1 MVPNEASHQLVGR
14 QSEVEL
20 LRALVR
26 EVSSGRGRC
35 VLVEGEPGIGKSTV
49 MSAGMAEAASLGCL
63 LVWGSADELSQRLP
77 LRVMCGCLDID
88 RWSVDPYR
96 GEIAAMLL
104 GERPAG
110 LLGSGDPVHAATE
123 MVVALVERWCAGS
136 PMVLVVDDL
145 QWADEASL
153 LAWRQLAEMTEQMP
167 LLLVGAYRPV
177 PKRAPVV
184 DLGEAVR
191 SHKGVIVAL
200 EPLAN
205 SDVHEMV
212 ADLVGR
218 SPGPA
223 LRRMAGRAAGNPMY
237 LRELVDVL
245 LREEAVVVQ
254 AGEADLATAAPSLPA
269 SLSAAVSR
277 RLGFLSRDVT
287 QILQATA
294 LLGVECPVAH
304 VAAVLGQTER
314 DLAPQFDEA
323 VAARVVTRAGDRL
336 RFRHPLI
343 RLALYEAMPTALR
356 AGLHRHAAQA
366 LAEAGAPLADVAEQ
380 LTATPAA
387 MDGWVLDWLAGHASA
402 LVNRAPQIAVELLQ
416 RAVALAPPN
425 GPWWD
430 TLSATPAVVPW
441 WDTLSATLAV
451 VLFRLGRTAE
461 AETSA
466 RAVLYRTADRGRK
479 AHMRWILAYS
489 LLRSGRAAE
498 AAAELRQALD
508 DPELPETWHAR
519 LLALAA
525 MMQAGTAGDVDAAEA
540 AARRALAI
548 GEAAGDRF
556 AIGCALQALSV
567 VSGVRRDEPAR
578 LACID
583 RALEVLDDDAEYTD
597 LRLLHLA
604 NRLYSLT
611 VLDRFAEAEVTLAT
625 VRTLAERMGDAR
637 LASLHH
643 PAATHYFLV
652 GRWDDALVELDAIA
666 QVPEDQA
673 YTGMVHGLAALV
685 AIRRDDRATAERH
698 LTAAADQPANTPT
711 SRANSMPLLT
721 ARSVSAERAGR
732 TADALAVL
740 VVLLDPGYAHT
751 ERHLLLPDLV
761 RLAVALDDVDTARAA
776 AETCAADAA
785 RVPTPGRQ
793 AAADRCRG
801 MLSGDPGPVLDA
813 AGHYRRV
820 GRRPELGQALEDAA
834 VLLARRGDIEAARAA
849 FGEALE
855 VYDTLGVARDIRRA
869 AARLRPYGIMRGSR
883 AARPRGRHGWDA
895 LTPTERLVADL
906 VADGR
911 SNPDIAAHLLLS
923 RRTVQAHVSHILDKL
938 EVHSRIEIARTVA
951 SHRAEDIAVGA
962 P

>member
-1 MVPNEASHQLVGR
+1 VVPNEASHQLVGR

-20 LRALVR
+20 LRDLVR
-26 EVSSGRGRC
+26 EVCSGRGRC

-49 MSAGMAEAASLGCL
+49 MSAGMAGAASLGCL
-63 LVWGSADELSQRLP
+63 LLWGSADELSQRLP
-77 LRVMCGCLDID
+77 LRVMYGCLDID
-88 RWSVDPYR
+88 RRSVDPYR
-96 GEIAAMLL
+96 AEIAATLR

-123 MVVALVERWCAGS
+123 LVVALVERWCARS
-136 PMVLVVDDL
+136 PVVLVVDDL

-153 LAWRQLAEMTEQMP
+153 LAWRELAEMTEQMP

-177 PKRAPVV
+177 PERAPVV

-191 SHKGVIVAL
+191 SHKGVVVAL

-205 SDVHEMV
+205 GEVHEVV

-218 SPGPA
+218 PPGPG

-254 AGEADLATAAPSLPA
+254 AGEADLAPAAPALPA

-277 RLGFLSRDVT
+277 RLGFLSRDV
-287 QILQATA
+287 IEVLQAAA
-294 LLGVECPVAH
+294 LLGVECAVAH

-314 DLAPQFDEA
+314 DLAPKFDEA
-323 VAARVVTRAGDRL
+323 VAARVVTRAGDGL

-343 RLALYEAMPTALR
+343 RLALYEAMPAALR

-366 LAEAGAPLADVAEQ
+366 LAEADAPLADVAEQ

-416 RAVALAPPN
+416 RAVALAAPK

-430 TLSATPAVVPW
+430 TLT
-441 WDTLSATLAV
+441 ATLAV
-451 VLFRLGRTAE
+451 VLFRLGRTAG

-466 RAVLYRTADRGRK
+466 RAVLYRTADRARR

-498 AAAELRQALD
+498 AAAELRQALG

-567 VSGVRRDEPAR
+567 VSGVRRDEQAR

-625 VRTLAERMGDAR
+625 VRSLAERLGDAR

-685 AIRRDDRATAERH
+685 AIRRDDRATAGRH
-698 LTAAADQPANTPT
+698 LAAAAEQPAETPT

-721 ARSVSAERAGR
+721 ARSVTAERAGR

-740 VVLLDPGYAHT
+740 VVLLDPGYAQT

-761 RLAVALDDVDTARAA
+761 RLAIALGDVGTARAA
-776 AETCAADAA
+776 AETCGADAA

-801 MLSGDPGPVLDA
+801 MLSGDPSPVLDA

-820 GRRPELGQALEDAA
+820 GRRPELGQTLEDAA
-834 VLLARRGDIEAARAA
+834 VLLARRGDVEAARAA
-849 FGEALE
+849 FVEALE
-855 VYDTLGVARDIRRA
+855 VYDTLGAAWDIRRA
-869 AARLRPYGIMRGSR
+869 AARLRPHGVMRGSR
-883 AARPRGRHGWDA
+883 APRRRARHGWDA
-895 LTPTERLVADL
+895 LSPTERLVAEL
-906 VADGR
+906 VADGN
-911 SNPDIAAHLLLS
+911 SNPDIAADLLLS
-923 RRTVQAHVSHILDKL
+923 RRTVQTHVAHILAKL
-938 EVHSRIEIARTVA
+938 DAHSRVEIARTAA
-951 SHRAEDIAVGA
+951 SHRAEDIAIE
-962 P
+962 PP